1 MDEPMQQESLSLEEF
16 QERFFTEEA
25 CREHLFHMRWPEG
38 YTCPRCGHER
48 YYLHGKRHLYEC
60 KACRYQASLTAGT
73 IFHGTR
79 TSLKK
84 WFWTIFLIARPKS
97 GISMLS
103 LQRMLKIKS
112 YKTVWLMGHKI
123 RKAMADRDSH
133 YRLAGLVEMDDSYF
147 GGSKPGKEG
156 RGALGKAKVIVS
168 VENKGRKAGFA
179 KMDTVDTLSSKNI
192 RSTAAKHLTVETQV
206 RTDGWLAYRSALAE
220 QNIEHEYVVV
230 GSGKEAPKLLPW
242 VHTMLSNIK
251 GNIKGVYKGVANK
264 HLQRY
269 LDEFCYRFN
278 RRFWEDQLFDR
289 LLCACL
295 STPTI
300 TFSELRE

>member
-1 MDEPMQQESLSLEEF
+1 MQQESLSLEEF
-16 QERFFTEEA
+16 QDRFPTVKA
-25 CREHLFHMRWPEG
+25 CQDHLFHMRWPEG
-38 YTCPRCGHER
+38 YTCPRCGHEQ
-48 YYLHGKRHLYEC
+48 YYLHSQRHLYEC

-73 IFHGTR
+73 VFHGTR
-79 TSLKK
+79 TSLRK

-133 YRLAGLVEMDDSYF
+133 YKLAGLVEMDDSYF

-179 KMDTVDTLSSKNI
+179 KMDTVDSVSSKNI
-192 RSTAAKHLTVETQV
+192 RSTAAKHLTVDTQV
-206 RTDGWLAYRSALAE
+206 KTDGLLAYRSALAE

-230 GSGKEAPKLLPW
+230 GSGKDAPKLLPW

-251 GNIKGVYKGVANK
+251 GNIRGVYKGVANK

-295 STPTI
+295 STRTI

>member
-1 MDEPMQQESLSLEEF
+1 MQQESLSLEEF
-16 QERFFTEEA
+16 QEKFVSEEA
-25 CREHLFHMRWPEG
+25 CVEYLFRIRWPEG
-38 YTCPRCGHER
+38 YGCPRCGHGR
-48 YYLHGKRHLYEC
+48 YYFHRTRHLYEC
-60 KACRYQASLTAGT
+60 KACRYQVSLTAGT

-79 TSLKK
+79 TPLRK
-84 WFWTIFLIARPKS
+84 WFWMIFLMARPKS
-97 GISMLS
+97 GLSMLS

-123 RKAMADRDSH
+123 RKAMGDRDAP
-133 YRLAGLVEMDDSYF
+133 YKLAGLVEMDDSYF

-168 VENKGRKAGFA
+168 VEDRGRKAGFA
-179 KMDTVDTLSSKNI
+179 KMSQVDSMNGSNI
-192 RSTAAKHLTVETQV
+192 GRVAGDHLTHESKVK
-206 RTDGWLAYRSALAE
+206 TDGWAAYRSALRE
-220 QNIEHEYVVV
+220 QKVEHEYVVV

-242 VHTMLSNIK
+242 VHTMLANIK
-251 GNIKGVYKGVANK
+251 GNIRGIHRGVSHK